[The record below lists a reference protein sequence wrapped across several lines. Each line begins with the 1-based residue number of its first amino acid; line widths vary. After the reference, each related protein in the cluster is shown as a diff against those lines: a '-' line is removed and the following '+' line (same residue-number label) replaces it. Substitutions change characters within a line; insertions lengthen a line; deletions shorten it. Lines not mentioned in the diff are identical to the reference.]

1 MKLKNPLNRGNASK
15 SGCTG
20 RKGGRR
26 EGWIGKGRATRRKRK
41 EESREEGGRNSEG
54 KNSAHR
60 ENSFKDERPANDLF
74 SIRKS

>member
-1 MKLKNPLNRGNASK
+1 MEEGISR
-15 SGCTG
+15 SG
-20 RKGGRR
+20 
-26 EGWIGKGRATRRKRK
+26 KRK
-41 EESREEGGRNSEG
+41 SKRERERNKEETGERPG

>member
-1 MKLKNPLNRGNASK
+1 MAGWRY
-15 SGCTG
+15 
-20 RKGGRR
+20 RR
-26 EGWIGKGRATRRKRK
+26 RDKQEWRRKKQDRERERERNK
-41 EESREEGGRNSEG
+41 EETGERPG

>member
-1 MKLKNPLNRGNASK
+1 MEEGISR
-15 SGCTG
+15 SG
-20 RKGGRR
+20 
-26 EGWIGKGRATRRKRK
+26 KRK
-41 EESREEGGRNSEG
+41 SKRERERERNKEETGERPG